1 MKVYLSYDISS
12 NSGNNRTKVILDKC
26 KVSRWIWQCTL
37 DFTGHQA
44 GKAGR
49 FVPFVLKVLAILK
62 ENHFGRVHW
71 VVQLPP
77 PVNPSGCPAGHSWH
91 PIAALLSSHYD
102 PAQRPRPHRSHW
114 KGKRGL
120 KNWVKNGVHSPS
132 GITNMTEKWPR
143 DNMSFRLFTNPVLIS
158 SFSNLYRRENVVTF

>member
-1 MKVYLSYDISS
+1 MKVYLSYGISS

-37 DFTGHQA
+37 DFTGHQT

-49 FVPFVLKVLAILK
+49 FVLFVLKILAIQK

-71 VVQLPP
+71 VVQLLP

-91 PIAALLSSHYD
+91 PTAALLSSHYE
-102 PAQRPRPHRSHW
+102 PGQRPSPHRSHW
-114 KGKRGL
+114 SDSHFESQALPLWHSTGWSGLPAEGSWWRRRKATTCFSWKRSAEPIPSVL
-120 KNWVKNGVHSPS
+120 CQGV
-132 GITNMTEKWPR
+132 R
-143 DNMSFRLFTNPVLIS
+143 NMS
-158 SFSNLYRRENVVTF
+158 